1 MQNLVSL
8 ICPSLQILGKT
19 QIWVISGN
27 PLYRKIAVPVEQ
39 DNVKKKKKKK
49 RDDVTSANCG
59 VIPSF
64 RIHDQFGATFCLT
77 KTENRTNKSLTQL

>member
-39 DNVKKKKKKK
+39 DNVKKKKKKM
-49 RDDVTSANCG
+49 TSHQQIAESFPVFGFMTNLEQSETR
-59 VIPSF
+59 IP
-64 RIHDQFGATFCLT
+64 DA
-77 KTENRTNKSLTQL
+77 